1 MGGLRCVRV
10 IAQFGALGVLA
21 MGTVGICLWA
31 TGAEAAQRG
40 GTPPVDLSGEW
51 ILNEELSDD
60 PRQAIRRMRIARG
73 GAGDGGFS
81 GRGGNVGRGGGGRGG
96 GGAAVGGGAG
106 GAGRGGAG
114 GAGGVGGA
122 GGGGGGQGPPGLG
135 GPGGGA
141 GGPPGIGRGA
151 NVGAE
156 ALSIRMLDGGVQ
168 ITDSRGVALV
178 LKTDREWYEVGE
190 RREIQAFWK
199 KAKLVTRNRER
210 GAALFIQ
217 EYSINK
223 KGQLVVLNQ
232 IQFGGDGGTASY
244 KRFYDREESG

>member
-1 MGGLRCVRV
+1 MRVRSSRSFLMATV
-10 IAQFGALGVLA
+10 QCGAAVLVA
-21 MGTVGICLWA
+21 VLVSLA
-31 TGAEAAQRG
+31 TGEPVEAQRG
-40 GTPPVDLSGEW
+40 GTPSVDLGGEW

-60 PRQAIRRMRIARG
+60 PRQAMRRLRIARG

-96 GGAAVGGGAG
+96 GGGAVGGGAG
-106 GAGRGGAG
+106 AGAGGPGGAG
-114 GAGGVGGA
+114 GQGGL
-122 GGGGGGQGPPGLG
+122 GPG
-135 GPGGGA
+135 GPGGGQ

-151 NVGAE
+151 SVGAD
-156 ALSIRMLDGGVQ
+156 ALSIRLLDGGVQ
-168 ITDSRGVALV
+168 IADSRGVALV

-199 KAKLVTRNRER
+199 KAKLVTRNRGR
-210 GAALFIQ
+210 GEALFIQ

-244 KRFYDREESG
+244 KRLYDRKESG

>member
-1 MGGLRCVRV
+1 MTDMRPVRSMLVTAVQMGAAACVAV
-10 IAQFGALGVLA
+10 FVSL
-21 MGTVGICLWA
+21 A
-31 TGAEAAQRG
+31 TGEPAEAQRG
-40 GTPPVDLSGEW
+40 GAPSVDLSGEW

-60 PRQAIRRMRIARG
+60 PRQAMRRMRIARG

-81 GRGGNVGRGGGGRGG
+81 GRGGNVGSAGGGRRGGGG
-96 GGAAVGGGAG
+96 AVGGGAG
-106 GAGRGGAG
+106 GAGGGGAG
-114 GAGGVGGA
+114 PGQGAGGPGPGA
-122 GGGGGGQGPPGLG
+122 
-135 GPGGGA
+135 PGGGR

-168 ITDSRGVALV
+168 ITDSRGVSLV

-199 KAKLVTRNRER
+199 KAKLVTRNRGR
-210 GAALFIQ
+210 GEALFIQ

>member
-1 MGGLRCVRV
+1 MTEVRSV
-10 IAQFGALGVLA
+10 RSMLMATAQVGAAALVAVL
-21 MGTVGICLWA
+21 VSLA
-31 TGAEAAQRG
+31 TGEPAEAQRG
-40 GTPPVDLSGEW
+40 GAPSVDLGGEW

-60 PRQAIRRMRIARG
+60 PRQAMRRLRIARG

-96 GGAAVGGGAG
+96 GGGAVGGGAG

-114 GAGGVGGA
+114 GAGGA
-122 GGGGGGQGPPGLG
+122 GGQGGPGPG
-135 GPGGGA
+135 GPGGGQ
-141 GGPPGIGRGA
+141 GGPLGIGRGA
-151 NVGAE
+151 SVGAD
-156 ALSIRMLDGGVQ
+156 ALNIRMLDGGVQ
-168 ITDSRGVALV
+168 IADSRGVALV

-199 KAKLVTRNRER
+199 KAKLVTRNRGR
-210 GAALFIQ
+210 GEALFIQ

-244 KRFYDREESG
+244 KRFYDRKESG

>member
-1 MGGLRCVRV
+1 MTDVRSV
-10 IAQFGALGVLA
+10 RSILMATAQVAAAMLVAVLVSLA
-21 MGTVGICLWA
+21 MGEP
-31 TGAEAAQRG
+31 AEAQRG
-40 GTPPVDLSGEW
+40 GAPSVDLGGEW

-60 PRQAIRRMRIARG
+60 PRQAMRRMRIARG

-96 GGAAVGGGAG
+96 GGGAVGGGAG
-106 GAGRGGAG
+106 GGGRGGAG
-114 GAGGVGGA
+114 GGAGAGGA
-122 GGGGGGQGPPGLG
+122 GGQGGPGLG
-135 GPGGGA
+135 GPGGGQ
-141 GGPPGIGRGA
+141 GGSPGIGRGA
-151 NVGAE
+151 SVGAD

-168 ITDSRGVALV
+168 IADSRGVALV

-199 KAKLVTRNRER
+199 KAKLVTRNRGR
-210 GAALFIQ
+210 GEALFIQ

-244 KRFYDREESG
+244 KRFYDRKESG

>member
-1 MGGLRCVRV
+1 MTDARSNRPFLMVSV
-10 IAQFGALGVLA
+10 QYGATALVAVL
-21 MGTVGICLWA
+21 VSLA
-31 TGAEAAQRG
+31 TGEPAEAQRG
-40 GTPPVDLSGEW
+40 GAPSVDLGGEW

-60 PRQAIRRMRIARG
+60 PRQAMRRMRIARG
-73 GAGDGGFS
+73 APGDGGFS
-81 GRGGNVGRGGGGRGG
+81 GRGGNVGRGGGGRRGG
-96 GGAAVGGGAG
+96 GSAVGGGAG

-114 GAGGVGGA
+114 GAGAGGA
-122 GGGGGGQGPPGLG
+122 GGQGGLGPG
-135 GPGGGA
+135 GPGGGQ

-151 NVGAE
+151 SVGAD

-168 ITDSRGVALV
+168 IADSRGVALV

-199 KAKLVTRNRER
+199 KAKLVTRNRGR
-210 GAALFIQ
+210 GEALFIQ

-244 KRFYDREESG
+244 KRFYDRKESG

>member
-1 MGGLRCVRV
+1 MTDVRSV
-10 IAQFGALGVLA
+10 RSMLMATAQVGATALVAVL
-21 MGTVGICLWA
+21 VSLA
-31 TGAEAAQRG
+31 TGEPAEAQRG
-40 GTPPVDLSGEW
+40 GAPSVDLGGEW

-60 PRQAIRRMRIARG
+60 PRQAMRRMRIARG

-96 GGAAVGGGAG
+96 GGGAVGG

-114 GAGGVGGA
+114 GAGAGGA
-122 GGGGGGQGPPGLG
+122 GGAGGQGGLGPG
-135 GPGGGA
+135 GPGGGQ

-151 NVGAE
+151 SVGAD

-168 ITDSRGVALV
+168 IADSRGVALV

-199 KAKLVTRNRER
+199 KAKLVTRNRGR
-210 GAALFIQ
+210 GEALFIQ
-217 EYSINK
+217 EYSINR

-244 KRFYDREESG
+244 KRFYDRKESG

>member
-1 MGGLRCVRV
+1 MREVRPV
-10 IAQFGALGVLA
+10 RSMLMATAQLGAAVLLA
-21 MGTVGICLWA
+21 VFVSLAAGEP
-31 TGAEAAQRG
+31 AEAQRG
-40 GTPPVDLSGEW
+40 GAPSADLGGEW

-60 PRQAIRRMRIARG
+60 PRQALRRMRIARG
-73 GAGDGGFS
+73 GAAEGGVG
-81 GRGGNVGRGGGGRGG
+81 GRGGGRGG
-96 GGAAVGGGAG
+96 GAAIGGGSGGAGRRGAGGRGGIGGAG
-106 GAGRGGAG
+106 GEGLGA
-114 GAGGVGGA
+114 
-122 GGGGGGQGPPGLG
+122 PGLG
-135 GPGGGA
+135 GPGGGR
-141 GGPPGIGRGA
+141 GGPSGIGRGA
-151 NVGAE
+151 NAGAE

-199 KAKLVTRNRER
+199 KAKLVTRNRGR
-210 GAALFIQ
+210 GEALFIQ

-232 IQFGGDGGTASY
+232 IQFGGEGGTASY

>member
-1 MGGLRCVRV
+1 MRDARSVRSLLMTT
-10 IAQFGALGVLA
+10 AQVGAAVLVA
-21 MGTVGICLWA
+21 VLVSLA
-31 TGAEAAQRG
+31 TGEPAEAQRG
-40 GTPPVDLSGEW
+40 GAPSVDLGGEW

-60 PRQAIRRMRIARG
+60 PRQAMRRLRIARG

-81 GRGGNVGRGGGGRGG
+81 GRGGNVGRGGGGGG
-96 GGAAVGGGAG
+96 AVGGGAG

-114 GAGGVGGA
+114 AAGGA
-122 GGGGGGQGPPGLG
+122 GGAGGQGGSGPG
-135 GPGGGA
+135 GPGGGL

-151 NVGAE
+151 SVGAE

-199 KAKLVTRNRER
+199 KAKLVTRNRGR
-210 GAALFIQ
+210 GEALFIQ

>member
-1 MGGLRCVRV
+1 MTDVRSVRSMLVTAVQMG
-10 IAQFGALGVLA
+10 AAALVAIFVSL
-21 MGTVGICLWA
+21 A
-31 TGAEAAQRG
+31 TGESAEAQRG
-40 GTPPVDLSGEW
+40 GTPSVDLSGEW

-60 PRQAIRRMRIARG
+60 PRQAMRRMRIARG
-73 GAGDGGFS
+73 GGGDGGFS

-96 GGAAVGGGAG
+96 GGGAVA
-106 GAGRGGAG
+106 
-114 GAGGVGGA
+114 GGA
-122 GGGGGGQGPPGLG
+122 GGGGRGGAGAGPGQGAPGLGAG
-135 GPGGGA
+135 GPGGGP

-168 ITDSRGVALV
+168 ITDSRGVSLV

-199 KAKLVTRNRER
+199 KAKLVTRNRGR
-210 GAALFIQ
+210 GEALFIQ
-217 EYSINK
+217 EYSLNR
-223 KGQLVVLNQ
+223 KGQLIVLNQ

>member
-1 MGGLRCVRV
+1 MRDARSVRSLLMTTARV
-10 IAQFGALGVLA
+10 GAAVLVA
-21 MGTVGICLWA
+21 VLVSLA
-31 TGAEAAQRG
+31 TGEPAEAQRG
-40 GTPPVDLSGEW
+40 GAPSVDLGGEW

-60 PRQAIRRMRIARG
+60 PRQAMRRLRIARG

-96 GGAAVGGGAG
+96 GGGAVGGGAG

-114 GAGGVGGA
+114 GAGGA
-122 GGGGGGQGPPGLG
+122 GGQGGPGPG
-135 GPGGGA
+135 GPGGGQ
-141 GGPPGIGRGA
+141 GGPLGIGRGA
-151 NVGAE
+151 SVGAE
-156 ALSIRMLDGGVQ
+156 ALSIRMLNGGVQ
-168 ITDSRGVALV
+168 IADSRGVALV

-199 KAKLVTRNRER
+199 KAKLVTRNRGR
-210 GAALFIQ
+210 GEALFIQ

-244 KRFYDREESG
+244 KRFYDRKESG

>member
-1 MGGLRCVRV
+1 MRVRSSRSFLMATV
-10 IAQFGALGVLA
+10 QCGAAVLVA
-21 MGTVGICLWA
+21 VLVSLA
-31 TGAEAAQRG
+31 TGEPVEAQRG
-40 GTPPVDLSGEW
+40 GTPSVDLGGEW

-60 PRQAIRRMRIARG
+60 PRQAMRRLRIARG

-96 GGAAVGGGAG
+96 GGGAVGGGAG

-114 GAGGVGGA
+114 GPGAGGA
-122 GGGGGGQGPPGLG
+122 GGQGGPGLG
-135 GPGGGA
+135 GPGGGQ
-141 GGPPGIGRGA
+141 GGPLGIGRGA
-151 NVGAE
+151 SVGAD
-156 ALSIRMLDGGVQ
+156 ALSIQMLNGGVQ
-168 ITDSRGVALV
+168 IADSRGVALV

-199 KAKLVTRNRER
+199 KAKLVTRNRGR
-210 GAALFIQ
+210 GEALFIQ

-244 KRFYDREESG
+244 KRFYDRKESG

>member
-1 MGGLRCVRV
+1 MRRLRSVRSASMTALV
-10 IAQFGALGVLA
+10 LGAAVLVA
-21 MGTVGICLWA
+21 VFASLA
-31 TGAEAAQRG
+31 TAEPAEAQRG
-40 GTPPVDLSGEW
+40 GAPSVDLSGEW

-60 PRQAIRRMRIARG
+60 PRQALRRMRIARG

-106 GAGRGGAG
+106 GGGRGGA
-114 GAGGVGGA
+114 GGA

-135 GPGGGA
+135 GPGGGR
-141 GGPPGIGRGA
+141 GGPPGIGGGA
-151 NVGAE
+151 NAGAD
-156 ALSIRMLDGGVQ
+156 ALSIRMLDGGVR

-199 KAKLVTRNRER
+199 KAKLVTRNRGR
-210 GAALFIQ
+210 GEALFIQ
-217 EYSINK
+217 EYSIDK

>member
-1 MGGLRCVRV
+1 MGDVRTV
-10 IAQFGALGVLA
+10 PSMLMASVQLGAVALVAVLVSLA
-21 MGTVGICLWA
+21 AGEP
-31 TGAEAAQRG
+31 AEAQRA
-40 GTPPVDLSGEW
+40 GTPGVDLSGEW

-60 PRQAIRRMRIARG
+60 PRQAMRRLRIARG
-73 GAGDGGFS
+73 GAADGGFG
-81 GRGGNVGRGGGGRGG
+81 GRGGNVGRGGGRGG

-114 GAGGVGGA
+114 GRAGA
-122 GGGGGGQGPPGLG
+122 GAGPGQGAAGPGLG
-135 GPGGGA
+135 GPGGGQ

-151 NVGAE
+151 DVGAD

-168 ITDSRGVALV
+168 IADSRGVSLV

-199 KAKLVTRNRER
+199 KAKLVTRNRGR
-210 GAALFIQ
+210 GEALFIQ
-217 EYSINK
+217 EYSINR
-223 KGQLVVLNQ
+223 KGQLIVLNQ

>member
-1 MGGLRCVRV
+1 MTYVRSV
-10 IAQFGALGVLA
+10 RSMLMATVQLGAAAVVAVVVSL
-21 MGTVGICLWA
+21 A
-31 TGAEAAQRG
+31 TGEPAEAQRG
-40 GTPPVDLSGEW
+40 GTPSVDLSGEW

-60 PRQAIRRMRIARG
+60 PRQAMRRLRIARG
-73 GAGDGGFS
+73 GAADGGFS
-81 GRGGNVGRGGGGRGG
+81 GRGGGRGGGG
-96 GGAAVGGGAG
+96 GAARGGAG

-114 GAGGVGGA
+114 GGA
-122 GGGGGGQGPPGLG
+122 GAGAAPGQGAPGLGPG
-135 GPGGGA
+135 GPGGGP
-141 GGPPGIGRGA
+141 GGPAGIGRGA
-151 NVGAE
+151 NVGAD

-199 KAKLVTRNRER
+199 KAKLVTRNRGR
-210 GAALFIQ
+210 GEALFIQ

-223 KGQLVVLNQ
+223 KGQLVVRNQ
-232 IQFGGDGGTASY
+232 IQFGGDAGTASY

>member
-1 MGGLRCVRV
+1 MRVRSSRSFLMASV
-10 IAQFGALGVLA
+10 QCGAAVLVA
-21 MGTVGICLWA
+21 VLVSLA
-31 TGAEAAQRG
+31 TGEPAEAQRG
-40 GTPPVDLSGEW
+40 GAPSVDLGGEW
-51 ILNEELSDD
+51 ILNEKLSDD
-60 PRQAIRRMRIARG
+60 PRQAMRRMRIARG

-96 GGAAVGGGAG
+96 GGGAVGG

-114 GAGGVGGA
+114 GAGAGAAGGA
-122 GGGGGGQGPPGLG
+122 GGQGGLGPG
-135 GPGGGA
+135 GPGGGQ

-151 NVGAE
+151 SVGAD

-168 ITDSRGVALV
+168 IADSRGVALV

-199 KAKLVTRNRER
+199 KAKLVTRNRGR
-210 GAALFIQ
+210 GEALFIQ

-232 IQFGGDGGTASY
+232 IQFGGDGGTVSY
-244 KRFYDREESG
+244 KRFYDRKESG

>member
-1 MGGLRCVRV
+1 MTDVRAV
-10 IAQFGALGVLA
+10 RSMLMATAKVGAAALVAVL
-21 MGTVGICLWA
+21 VSLA
-31 TGAEAAQRG
+31 TGDPAEAQRG
-40 GTPPVDLSGEW
+40 GAPSVDLGGEW

-60 PRQAIRRMRIARG
+60 PRQAMRRLRIARG

-96 GGAAVGGGAG
+96 GGGAAGG

-114 GAGGVGGA
+114 AAGAGGPGGA
-122 GGGGGGQGPPGLG
+122 GGQGGLGPG
-135 GPGGGA
+135 GPGGGP

-151 NVGAE
+151 SVGAD
-156 ALSIRMLDGGVQ
+156 ALSIRMLDGGLQ
-168 ITDSRGVALV
+168 IADSRGVALV

-199 KAKLVTRNRER
+199 KAKLVTRNRGR
-210 GAALFIQ
+210 GEALFIQ
-217 EYSINK
+217 EYSINR

-232 IQFGGDGGTASY
+232 IQFGGDAGTASY
-244 KRFYDREESG
+244 KRFYDRKESGQE